1 MGLVAL
7 SALLAPWIPGVAF
20 AALPSITA
28 ALVLV
33 ALAWRER
40 RALGRLSF
48 SVERA
53 ERLVLSLGE
62 EEQVALIL
70 RIREA
75 REGAGGETLTLSLRQ
90 LWPELIDRRASRA
103 EATVALR
110 AGFATVPFELPVRA
124 VRRGSAALSA
134 PWLTVSRDGWIERIV
149 EVAVVAEAGS
159 ERPAASPAASPAP
172 PPTLTVLP
180 SLLAVRRMRRELDRL
195 FLSGLGSRA
204 APRLGKGREFDRLRD
219 YVAGDDLRDVAWKA
233 SARHGKPITREYR
246 LDRAQDVLI
255 CVDRGH
261 RMAARVGPLTRLDHA
276 ANAAVLLASICDRME
291 DRVGFLGFD
300 DEADAG
306 TAGGS
311 CSLGQGRGM
320 AHLRALTARAAE
332 IATADRPTDYLAL
345 AAHLRRRLKTRSLI
359 VIVTI
364 LPELDEERT
373 LARAVAQLMPKHV
386 AVVLTFADPALE
398 AEATALPT
406 EKPDLCRALVARDL
420 WVERRH
426 TLADLRRRGA
436 LVVEA
441 PPGDAGIEAVNA
453 YLEVKRRQLL

>member
-1 MGLVAL
+1 MGLAAAV
-7 SALLAPWIPGVAF
+7 ALLAPWQPWLAGVAAF
-20 AALPSITA
+20 AALG
-28 ALVLV
+28 V
-33 ALAWRER
+33 ALLALRER
-40 RALGRLSF
+40 FALQRF
-48 SVERA
+48 AFVAERP

-62 EEQVALIL
+62 DEQVPLAIHV
-70 RIREA
+70 RNV
-75 REGAGGETLTLSLRQ
+75 REGLARKSLTLRLRQ
-90 LWPELIDRRASRA
+90 LWPDLIDRRASA
-103 EATVALR
+103 ADAVVPLR
-110 AGFATVPFELPVRA
+110 AGTVSAAFELPVRA
-124 VRRGSAALSA
+124 VKRGNATLRA
-134 PWLTVSRDGWIERIV
+134 PWLMATRDGWIERMV
-149 EVAVVAEAGS
+149 EVTEREGAES
-159 ERPAASPAASPAP
+159 SF
-172 PPTLTVLP
+172 TVLP
-180 SLLAVRRMRRELDRL
+180 SLLAVRRMRRELDRM

-204 APRLGKGREFDRLRD
+204 APRLGKGRDFDRLRE
-219 YVAGDDLRDVAWKA
+219 YVAGDDLRDVAWKPTA
-233 SARHGKPITREYR
+233 KHGKPITREYR

-276 ANAAVLLASICDRME
+276 ANAAVLLGSICDRME
-291 DRVGFLGFD
+291 DRFGFLGFD
-300 DEADAG
+300 DEADTSAG
-306 TAGGS
+306 PT
-311 CSLGQGRGM
+311 SLGQGRGM

-332 IATADRPTDYLAL
+332 IRTADRPTDYLAL
-345 AAHLRRRLKTRSLI
+345 AANVRRRLKTRSLV
-359 VIVTI
+359 VIVTV

-398 AEATALPT
+398 AQATALPT

-420 WVERRH
+420 WVERRR

>member
-1 MGLVAL
+1 M
-7 SALLAPWIPGVAF
+7 ALLAPWLPWIAGVAAF
-20 AALPSITA
+20 AALRVGLI
-28 ALVLV
+28 AL
-33 ALAWRER
+33 RER
-40 RALGRLSF
+40 LALNRLAF
-48 SVERA
+48 VVERP

-62 EEQVALIL
+62 DEVVPLTIHV
-70 RIREA
+70 RSIREPEA
-75 REGAGGETLTLSLRQ
+75 GATLTLRLRQ
-90 LWPELIDRRASRA
+90 LWPDLIDRRASQA
-103 EATVALR
+103 EATVPLR
-110 AGFATVPFELPVRA
+110 AGAVSAAFDLPVRA
-124 VRRGSAALSA
+124 VKRGNAKLRA
-134 PWLTVSRDGWIERIV
+134 PWLAVTRDGWIERLV
-149 EVAVVAEAGS
+149 EVTEVTEQEGS
-159 ERPAASPAASPAP
+159 DASF
-172 PPTLTVLP
+172 TVLP

-204 APRLGKGREFDRLRD
+204 APRLGKGRDFDRLRE
-219 YVAGDDLRDVAWKA
+219 YVAGDDLRDVAWK
-233 SARHGKPITREYR
+233 STARHGKPITREYR

-300 DEADAG
+300 DEADASSAP
-306 TAGGS
+306 T
-311 CSLGQGRGM
+311 SLGQGRGM

-332 IATADRPTDYLAL
+332 IRTADRPTDYLAL
-345 AAHLRRRLKTRSLI
+345 AAHVRRRLKTRSL
-359 VIVTI
+359 VMIVTI

-420 WVERRH
+420 WVERRR

>member
-1 MGLVAL
+1 MGLAAAV
-7 SALLAPWIPGVAF
+7 ALLAPWLPWIAGVASF
-20 AALPSITA
+20 AALGVGLI
-28 ALVLV
+28 AL
-33 ALAWRER
+33 RER
-40 RALGRLSF
+40 LALQRLAF
-48 SVERA
+48 VVERP

-62 EEQVALIL
+62 DEVVPLTIHM
-70 RIREA
+70 RNIREA
-75 REGAGGETLTLSLRQ
+75 EAGATLTLRLRQ
-90 LWPELIDRRASRA
+90 LWPDLIDRRASQA
-103 EATVALR
+103 EATVPLR
-110 AGFATVPFELPVRA
+110 AGTISAPFELPVRA
-124 VRRGSAALSA
+124 VKRGSATLRA
-134 PWLTVSRDGWIERIV
+134 PWLAVTRDGWIERLV
-149 EVAVVAEAGS
+149 EVTEQEGS
-159 ERPAASPAASPAP
+159 DASF
-172 PPTLTVLP
+172 TVLP

-204 APRLGKGREFDRLRD
+204 APRLGKGRDFDRLRE
-219 YVAGDDLRDVAWKA
+219 YVAGDDLRDVAWK
-233 SARHGKPITREYR
+233 STARHGKPITREYR

-300 DEADAG
+300 DEADASSAP
-306 TAGGS
+306 T
-311 CSLGQGRGM
+311 SLGQGRGM

-332 IATADRPTDYLAL
+332 IRTADRPTDYLAL
-345 AAHLRRRLKTRSLI
+345 AAHVRRRLKTRSL
-359 VIVTI
+359 VMIVTI

-398 AEATALPT
+398 TQATALPT

-420 WVERRH
+420 WVERRR

>member
-1 MGLVAL
+1 M
-7 SALLAPWIPGVAF
+7 ALLAPWLPWIAVVAAF
-20 AALPSITA
+20 AALC
-28 ALVLV
+28 V
-33 ALAWRER
+33 ALLAAREALALR
-40 RALGRLSF
+40 RLAF
-48 SVERA
+48 VAERP

-62 EEQVALIL
+62 DEQVPLTIHF
-70 RIREA
+70 RGV
-75 REGAGGETLTLSLRQ
+75 REGRERREGEAGATLTLRLRQ
-90 LWPELIDRRASRA
+90 LWPDLIDRRASQA
-103 EATVALR
+103 EDRVPLR
-110 AGFATVPFELPVRA
+110 AGSVSVAFELPVRA
-124 VRRGSAALSA
+124 VKRGSANLSA
-134 PWLTVSRDGWIERIV
+134 PWLAVGRDGWIERIV
-149 EVAVVAEAGS
+149 EAGQEAS
-159 ERPAASPAASPAP
+159 EASFI
-172 PPTLTVLP
+172 VLP

-204 APRLGKGREFDRLRD
+204 APRLGKGREFDRLRE
-219 YVAGDDLRDVAWKA
+219 YVAGDDLRDVAWK
-233 SARHGKPITREYR
+233 STARHGKPITREYR

-300 DEADAG
+300 DEADQATG
-306 TAGGS
+306 HD
-311 CSLGQGRGM
+311 LGQGRGM

-332 IATADRPTDYLAL
+332 IRTADRPTDYLAL
-345 AAHLRRRLKTRSLI
+345 AAHVRRRLKTRSLV

-406 EKPDLCRALVARDL
+406 EKPDLCRTLVARDL
-420 WVERRH
+420 WVERRR

>member
-1 MGLVAL
+1 MPGIAFVAGLVVL
-7 SALLAPWIPGVAF
+7 GLGLLA
-20 AALPSITA
+20 L
-28 ALVLV
+28 
-33 ALAWRER
+33 REA
-40 RALGRLSF
+40 RALRRLAF
-48 SVERA
+48 VAERP

-62 EEQVALIL
+62 EEKVPLTVHVRNL
-70 RIREA
+70 REKD
-75 REGAGGETLTLSLRQ
+75 AGTSLTLSLRQ
-90 LWPELIDRRASRA
+90 LWPDLIDRRASQA
-103 EATVALR
+103 HATVPLR
-110 AGFATVPFELPVRA
+110 AGSVSSSFELPVRA
-124 VRRGSAALSA
+124 VKRGSATLGA
-134 PWLTVSRDGWIERIV
+134 PWLTATRDGWIERIV
-149 EVAVVAEAGS
+149 EVTEQEGS
-159 ERPAASPAASPAP
+159 EASFI
-172 PPTLTVLP
+172 VLP
-180 SLLAVRRMRRELDRL
+180 SLLAVRRMRRELDRM

-204 APRLGKGREFDRLRD
+204 APRLGKGREFDRLRE
-219 YVAGDDLRDVAWKA
+219 YVPGDDLRDVAWK
-233 SARHGKPITREYR
+233 STARHGKPITREYR

-261 RMAARVGPLTRLDHA
+261 RMAARIGPLTRLDHA

-306 TAGGS
+306 SGPS
-311 CSLGQGRGM
+311 SLGQGRGM

-332 IATADRPTDYLAL
+332 IETADRPTDYLAL
-345 AAHLRRRLKTRSLI
+345 AAHLRRRLKTRSLV

-420 WVERRH
+420 WVERRR

>member
-1 MGLVAL
+1 MGPAAFAVLGV
-7 SALLAPWIPGVAF
+7 ALLAA
-20 AALPSITA
+20 
-28 ALVLV
+28 
-33 ALAWRER
+33 REA
-40 RALGRLSF
+40 RALSRLSF
-48 SVERA
+48 VAERP

-62 EEQVALIL
+62 DERVPLALHVHGA
-70 RIREA
+70 REREA
-75 REGAGGETLTLSLRQ
+75 GKSLHVYLRQ
-90 LWPELIDRRASRA
+90 LWPDLIDRRAGEA
-103 EATVALR
+103 EEKVPLR
-110 AGFATVPFELPVRA
+110 AGTVSAAFELPVRA
-124 VRRGSAALSA
+124 VQRGSANLPA
-134 PWLTVSRDGWIERIV
+134 PWLAASRDGWIERIV
-149 EVAVVAEAGS
+149 EVSQEAS
-159 ERPAASPAASPAP
+159 EASF
-172 PPTLTVLP
+172 TVLP
-180 SLLAVRRMRRELDRL
+180 SLLAVRRMRRELDRM

-204 APRLGKGREFDRLRD
+204 APRLGKGREFDRLRE
-219 YVAGDDLRDVAWKA
+219 YVAGDDLRDVAWK
-233 SARHGKPITREYR
+233 STARHGKPITREYR

-255 CVDRGH
+255 CLDKGH

-300 DEADAG
+300 DEADR
-306 TAGGS
+306 TSGGD
-311 CSLGQGRGM
+311 LGQGRGM

-332 IATADRPTDYLAL
+332 IRTADRPTDYLAL
-345 AAHLRRRLKTRSLI
+345 AAHVRRRLKTRSLV

-364 LPELDEERT
+364 LPELDEERA
-373 LARAVAQLMPKHV
+373 LARAVAQLMPQHV

-420 WVERRH
+420 WVERRR